1 MPTNNLYQVNGA
13 DPGYNG
19 LFQQLDGSGL
29 EPVHGASG
37 FNQGGFDAF
46 SVSAANG
53 YYRADFP
60 EINGAPADSYYHLT
74 SNTLLGYQV
83 GGVDISKKYRK
94 AGFVELALPGSA
106 YFVDSGYFNS
116 GSIGIRVDTDG
127 FIYSRI
133 RATSTQEGRWLAEGG
148 VAGDYEVRFT
158 RTSGTPANTT
168 FTAPTNDTWYQLNND
183 VEVRLDDNNSA
194 KIVTFT
200 IKIQKI
206 ADNYKK
212 IEVAGNVLSL
222 SNL

>member
-13 DPGYNG
+13 NPAYNG

-29 EPVHGASG
+29 EPYHGASG
-37 FNQGGFDAF
+37 FNQGGVDAF
-46 SVSAANG
+46 SVSATNG

-60 EINGAPADSYYHLT
+60 VINGAPADSYYHLT

-106 YFVDSGYFNS
+106 YFVDGIYDSFNPN

-127 FIYSRI
+127 FIYSRVK
-133 RATSTQEGRWLAEGG
+133 ATSFQEGRWLAEGG
-148 VAGDYEVRFT
+148 VASDYEVRFT
-158 RTSGTPANTT
+158 QTSGTFDAPANS
-168 FTAPTNDTWYQLNND
+168 TWYQLNND
-183 VEVRLDDNNSA
+183 VEVMLSDNGYFRT
-194 KIVTFT
+194 VTFT

-212 IEVAGNVLSL
+212 IEVAGNVLTFTL
-222 SNL
+222 

>member
-158 RTSGTPANTT
+158 QTSGTFN
-168 FTAPTNDTWYQLNND
+168 APTNGTWYQLSQD
-183 VEVRLDDNNSA
+183 VEVMLSDNGNFRT
-194 KIVTFT
+194 VTFT

>member
-13 DPGYNG
+13 DPTYNG

-29 EPVHGASG
+29 EPSHGLSG
-37 FNQGGFDAF
+37 FNQGGVDAF
-46 SVSAANG
+46 SEDEFSG

-94 AGFVELALPGSA
+94 AGFVELALPNSA
-106 YFVDSGYFNS
+106 YFVDGIYEFNPN

-127 FIYSRI
+127 FIYSRV
-133 RATSTQEGRWLAEGG
+133 RATSVQQGRWLAEGG
-148 VAGDYEVRFT
+148 VASDYEVRFT
-158 RTSGTPANTT
+158 QTSGTFN
-168 FTAPTNDTWYQLNND
+168 APTNGTWYQLSQD
-183 VEVRLDDNNSA
+183 VEVMLSDNGYA
-194 KIVTFT
+194 RTVTFT

-212 IEVAGNVLSL
+212 IEVAGNVLTFTL
-222 SNL
+222 